1 MRILSRIPNP
11 FASRWSYISIAAAV
25 LILTT
30 SAGAMYIGS
39 NAMGLFG
46 DMRKTWHSFDQVSE
60 VKVTYLTQMHR
71 YLGYSG
77 MAQHLNDYLLHGNEN
92 LLDILDI
99 DLDQAK
105 NAVDSYGL
113 LDVNENEQAA
123 LHTLRTLIQKSR
135 VQIQDIPNLRK
146 AGLSPAEI
154 DKKIDL
160 FPQAATTALDQLRM
174 SWRQQAEITKQ
185 TMDDNTMAAEELVQ
199 MSWVFIPVMVLFGLT
214 IFWLVNKLC
223 RQVSAYENEKAALEK
238 SERKFRDMAANV
250 PGVIFQWYERSG
262 GERGYLYV
270 SPRCQEL
277 YGVSPAELQSNWNA
291 LSIHPDDKNRYM
303 KTVDEAFKKRAEWS
317 FEGRFL
323 TPGGEE
329 KWWRGISKPM
339 PGNDDITVH
348 NGVIIDISL
357 QKKMEEELRSLAT
370 LDGLTGAFNRR
381 HFLYI
386 AATEVPRSQ
395 RYDHPLTVL
404 MIDLDLFKRVNDT
417 FGHGGGDAVLRR
429 FVEIVRES
437 LRGPDVLGR
446 IGGEEFALMLPE
458 TNIAG
463 AIALAERIRS
473 DLQNAVIAWDKH
485 AIKATA
491 SIGIAMLHKTD
502 KDIHDILA
510 RADRALY
517 NAKAAGRNC
526 VMYCEETVELPTKT
540 TTERGSLISSAPRP
554 LDVN

>member
-1 MRILSRIPNP
+1 
-11 FASRWSYISIAAAV
+11 
-25 LILTT
+25 
-30 SAGAMYIGS
+30 
-39 NAMGLFG
+39 MGLFG
-46 DMRKTWHSFDQVSE
+46 DMRKTWQSFDQVSE
-60 VKVTYLTQMHR
+60 IKITYLTQMHR

-77 MAQHLNDYLLHGNEN
+77 MAQHLNDYLLHGKEP

-113 LDVNENEQAA
+113 LDVNEDEKAA

-135 VQIQDIPNLRK
+135 VQIQNIPNLRE
-146 AGLSPAEI
+146 AGMSPSEI

-160 FPQAATTALDQLRM
+160 FPQAATAALDQLRM
-174 SWRQQAEITKQ
+174 SWRQQAQTTKQ
-185 TMDDNTMAAEELVQ
+185 TMDDNAMAAEKLVQ
-199 MSWVFIPVMVLFGLT
+199 MSWAFIPVLVIFGVT

-223 RQVSAYENEKAALEK
+223 RQVSAYENEKVALEK

-277 YGVSPAELQSNWNA
+277 YGVSPAELQRNWNA
-291 LSIHPDDKNRYM
+291 LSIHPDDKKRYM

-339 PGNDDITVH
+339 PGNDEITVH

-370 LDGLTGAFNRR
+370 LDGLTGAYNRR

-404 MIDLDLFKRVNDT
+404 MIDLDLFKQVNDT
-417 FGHGGGDAVLRR
+417 YGHGGGDEVLRR
-429 FVEIVRES
+429 FVAIVRDS

-463 AIALAERIRS
+463 AITLAERMRS
-473 DLQNAVIAWDKH
+473 DLQNAAIPWDKRI
-485 AIKATA
+485 IKVTA
-491 SIGIAMLHKTD
+491 SFGIAMLHKDD
-502 KDIHDILA
+502 KDIHDMLA

-526 VMYCEETVELPTKT
+526 VMYCEEPTELQAKV
-540 TTERGSLISSAPRP
+540 TTERIEFSPPTPRP

>member
-1 MRILSRIPNP
+1 MRIMSRIPNP

-30 SAGAMYIGS
+30 SAGVLYIGS

-46 DMRKTWHSFDQVSE
+46 DMRKTWQKFDQVSE
-60 VKVTYLTQMHR
+60 IKITYLTQMHR

-77 MAQHLNDYLLHGNEN
+77 MAQHLNDYLLHGKEP

-113 LDVNENEQAA
+113 LEVNEDEKAA
-123 LHTLRTLIQKSR
+123 LHILRTLIQKSR
-135 VQIQDIPNLRK
+135 VQIRDIPNLRE
-146 AGLSPAEI
+146 AGMSPSEI

-160 FPQAATTALDQLRM
+160 FPQAATTALEQLRM
-174 SWRQQAEITKQ
+174 SWRQQAQVTKQ
-185 TMDDNTMAAEELVQ
+185 TMDDNAMAAEKLVQ
-199 MSWVFIPVMVLFGLT
+199 MSWAFIPVLVIFGVT

-223 RQVSAYENEKAALEK
+223 RQVTAYENEKVALEK

-250 PGVIFQWYERSG
+250 PGVVFQWYERTG

-277 YGVSPAELQSNWNA
+277 YGVSPDELQRNWNA
-291 LSIHPDDKNRYM
+291 LSIHPDDKKRYM
-303 KTVDEAFKKRAEWS
+303 KTVDEAFKKRTDWS

-339 PGNDDITVH
+339 PGDDDITVH

-370 LDGLTGAFNRR
+370 LDGLTGAYNRR
-381 HFLYI
+381 HFLYK
-386 AATEVPRSQ
+386 AKTEVPRSQ
-395 RYDHPLTVL
+395 RYNHPLTVL

-417 FGHGGGDAVLRR
+417 YGHGGGDEVLRR
-429 FVEIVRES
+429 FVAIVRDS

-458 TNIAG
+458 TDIEG
-463 AIALAERIRS
+463 AITLAERIRT
-473 DLQNAVIAWDKH
+473 DLQNTAILWDKH
-485 AIKATA
+485 IIKVTA
-491 SIGIAMLHKTD
+491 SFGIAMLHKDD
-502 KDIHDILA
+502 KDIHDMLA

-526 VMYCEETVELPTKT
+526 VMYCEEPVKLQAQA
-540 TTERGSLISSAPRP
+540 TTERIEFPHQTPRP

>member
-1 MRILSRIPNP
+1 MSRIPNP

-30 SAGAMYIGS
+30 SAGALYIGS
-39 NAMGLFG
+39 SAMGLFG
-46 DMRKTWHSFDQVSE
+46 DMRKTWQNFDQVSE
-60 VKVTYLTQMHR
+60 IKITYLTQMHR

-77 MAQHLNDYLLHGNEN
+77 MAQHLNDYLLHGKEH

-113 LDVNENEQAA
+113 LDVNEDEKAA
-123 LHTLRTLIQKSR
+123 LHILRTLIQKSR
-135 VQIQDIPNLRK
+135 VQIQDIPKLRER
-146 AGLSPAEI
+146 GLSPSEI

-160 FPQAATTALDQLRM
+160 FPQAATAALDQLRM
-174 SWRQQAEITKQ
+174 SWRQQAQITKQ
-185 TMDDNTMAAEELVQ
+185 TMDDNAMAAEKLVH
-199 MSWVFIPVMVLFGLT
+199 MSWAFIPVMVLFGIT

-223 RQVSAYENEKAALEK
+223 RQVSAYENEKVALEK

-277 YGVSPAELQSNWNA
+277 YGVSPAELQRNWNA
-291 LSIHPDDKNRYM
+291 LSIHPDDKKRYM

-339 PGNDDITVH
+339 PGNDEITVH

-370 LDGLTGAFNRR
+370 LDGLTGAYNRR
-381 HFLYI
+381 HFLYK

-395 RYDHPLTVL
+395 RYEHPLTVL
-404 MIDLDLFKRVNDT
+404 MIDLDLFKQVNDT
-417 FGHGGGDAVLRR
+417 YGHGGGDEVLRR
-429 FVEIVRES
+429 FVEIVRKS

-463 AIALAERIRS
+463 AITLAERMRT
-473 DLQNAVIAWDKH
+473 DLQNTAIPWDKRT
-485 AIKATA
+485 IKVTA
-491 SIGIAMLHKTD
+491 SIGIAMLNKAD

-526 VMYCEETVELPTKT
+526 VMYCEEPIELQAQA
-540 TTERGSLISSAPRP
+540 TTERLEFASPTPRP